1 MQNEENFEDEDISE
15 NKTDDLKKKA
25 LNIVEKDKFK

>member
-1 MQNEENFEDEDISE
+1 MQNEEDFEDEDISE

-25 LNIVEKDKFK
+25 LNIVEKDKCK